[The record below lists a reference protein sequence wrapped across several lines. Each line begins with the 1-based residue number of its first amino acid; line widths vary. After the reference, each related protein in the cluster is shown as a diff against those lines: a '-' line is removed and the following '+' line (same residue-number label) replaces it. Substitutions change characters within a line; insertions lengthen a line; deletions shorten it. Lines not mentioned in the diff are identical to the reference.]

1 MQQLIK
7 QTIPW
12 EIDTR
17 LTRKFGCFKTPR
29 WLNVQK
35 RRRTSHDSVRG
46 QIYYSNQSAWWF
58 SNIGM
63 GQNLWCSNDF
73 LTVGDEQLS
82 YTVYSHF
89 DVKTAM
95 KSAVVFGASVRGLI
109 YIEFNPLNWRN
120 GERKGR
126 GMKFVPELLCTEPS
140 CMPCRPAKE
149 SDRCNRSRQPVWGPV
164 KSSYPLV
171 I

>member
-73 LTVGDEQLS
+73 LTVGDEALS

-109 YIEFNPLNWRN
+109 YIEFNPLRIEEMENGREEAWNLFRN
-120 GERKGR
+120 FCALNLRACLVDLPKNQIVATGHVSQCG
-126 GMKFVPELLCTEPS
+126 VQL
-140 CMPCRPAKE
+140 
-149 SDRCNRSRQPVWGPV
+149 NPVTLW
-164 KSSYPLV
+164 
-171 I
+171 

>member
-1 MQQLIK
+1 
-7 QTIPW
+7 
-12 EIDTR
+12 
-17 LTRKFGCFKTPR
+17 
-29 WLNVQK
+29 
-35 RRRTSHDSVRG
+35 
-46 QIYYSNQSAWWF
+46 
-58 SNIGM
+58 M

-82 YTVYSHF
+82 YTVYIHF

-109 YIEFNPLNWRN
+109 YIEFNPLRIEEMEN
-120 GERKGR
+120 GREK

-164 KSSYPLV
+164 KSS
-171 I
+171 